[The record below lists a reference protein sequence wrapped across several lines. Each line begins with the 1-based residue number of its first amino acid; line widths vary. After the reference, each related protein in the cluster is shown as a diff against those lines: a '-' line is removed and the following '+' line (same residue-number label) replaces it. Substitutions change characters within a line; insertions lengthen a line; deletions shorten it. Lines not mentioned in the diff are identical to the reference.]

1 MDKGWWI
8 DVKGQGYAYYR
19 GYRPLAFCLAF
30 AFFHLFFM
38 TFAGCHK
45 AARSFSRGRGT
56 HVIHTCMNMYSY
68 VIHTCMSTCDT
79 YMYEHVFTCD
89 TYMYEHVFICDT
101 YMYEHMWYIH
111 VWTCI
116 HMWYIHVWTHV
127 IHTCM
132 NMYSYLIHT
141 CMNTCDT
148 YMYEHVFIFHILN
161 IGRCQNDINHLTWI
175 LIFFLGWLAG
185 GYKVFFKER
194 GREHCTGRLPSGFSC
209 LATAF
214 FDSLPSRCSISVCSV
229 Y

>member
-1 MDKGWWI
+1 MDKGWWLV
-8 DVKGQGYAYYR
+8 VKGQGYAYYR

-116 HMWYIHVWTHV
+116 HIWYIHVWTHV

-132 NMYSYLIHT
+132 NMYSY
-141 CMNTCDT
+141 
-148 YMYEHVFIFHILN
+148 FI
-161 IGRCQNDINHLTWI
+161 
-175 LIFFLGWLAG
+175 
-185 GYKVFFKER
+185 Y
-194 GREHCTGRLPSGFSC
+194 
-209 LATAF
+209 
-214 FDSLPSRCSISVCSV
+214 SISAVVKMILTTWHEFWYFFWGDLQGATRSFSRSGGANIVLGACHRDFPV
-229 Y
+229 

>member
-1 MDKGWWI
+1 MSK
-8 DVKGQGYAYYR
+8 
-19 GYRPLAFCLAF
+19 
-30 AFFHLFFM
+30 
-38 TFAGCHK
+38 
-45 AARSFSRGRGT
+45 GRGT
-56 HVIHTCMNMYSY
+56 HIIEGTGRWHSAWHLHFSIYFSWHLQDA
-68 VIHTCMSTCDT
+68 IRRLGL
-79 YMYEHVFTCD
+79 FQGAGA
-89 TYMYEHVFICDT
+89 
-101 YMYEHMWYIH
+101 HMWYIH

-116 HMWYIHVWTHV
+116 HMWYIHVWAHVIHTCMNMYSHV

-132 NMYSYLIHT
+132 NMYSYVIHT
-141 CMNTCDT
+141 CMNTCDTYMYEHVFICDT